1 MWSQVENDFK
11 IDKRLHESFCTP
23 CSHNDILTLSD
34 MKYHASDL
42 FFIFWFV
49 YGKIH
54 LFWCVAL
61 FILTSDVICEAPQLN
76 VKINKGKTY

>member
-1 MWSQVENDFK
+1 MWNQVENDFK
-11 IDKRLHESFCTP
+11 TDKRLHESFHTP
-23 CSHNDILTLSD
+23 CSHKDILTLSD

-54 LFWCVAL
+54 LFWCVVL
-61 FILTSDVICEAPQLN
+61 FILTSEVIYAAPQLN
-76 VKINKGKTY
+76 VKINKGKTH

>member
-1 MWSQVENDFK
+1 MWNQVENDFK
-11 IDKRLHESFCTP
+11 TDKRLHESFHTP
-23 CSHNDILTLSD
+23 CSHKDILTLSD

-54 LFWCVAL
+54 LFGV
-61 FILTSDVICEAPQLN
+61 
-76 VKINKGKTY
+76 